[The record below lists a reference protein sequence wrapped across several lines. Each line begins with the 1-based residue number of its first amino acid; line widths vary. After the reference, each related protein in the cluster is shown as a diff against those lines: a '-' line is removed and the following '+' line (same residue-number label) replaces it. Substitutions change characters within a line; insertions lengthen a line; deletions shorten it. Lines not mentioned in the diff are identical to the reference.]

1 MTYTACHIAGTSA
14 PQPIS
19 VAIFRH
25 TLLLVKH
32 LVEGTINIQDYAGI
46 VN

>member
-1 MTYTACHIAGTSA
+1 MTYTVCHIAGTSA

-19 VAIFRH
+19 VVIFGH
-25 TLLLVKH
+25 TLLFAEH
-32 LVEGTINIQDYAGI
+32 LVEDTDNIQDHAGI